1 MTVKDIFSAMK
12 KEAYEKWVPC
22 PIYSAEKP
30 DKIQERHRM
39 ILIEWLIEVATEERY
54 RRFES
59 NPLVIFFLFIYL
71 FVKNNY
77 LERRFIC
84 AYQS

>member
-22 PIYSAEKP
+22 PIYSVEKP

-54 RRFES
+54 RRFE
-59 NPLVIFFLFIYL
+59 PCHKIGYFEMIQML
-71 FVKNNY
+71 KK
-77 LERRFIC
+77 
-84 AYQS
+84 

>member
-59 NPLVIFFLFIYL
+59 NPLIIFLFIYL